1 MKRQKWSNTSAYDE
15 GEEITLNMQNNYT
28 HTWENMVEYESG
40 KDKYPYYPI
49 YSIEEI
55 RAVDGYEVTYSVEKN
70 DKDVYPFMKPAI
82 L

>member
-1 MKRQKWSNTSAYDE
+1 MMREKRSL
-15 GEEITLNMQNNYT
+15 LNMQNNYT
-28 HTWENMVEYESG
+28 QHMGEHVEYESG

-70 DKDVYPFMKPAI
+70 DKMYIRLMKPAI